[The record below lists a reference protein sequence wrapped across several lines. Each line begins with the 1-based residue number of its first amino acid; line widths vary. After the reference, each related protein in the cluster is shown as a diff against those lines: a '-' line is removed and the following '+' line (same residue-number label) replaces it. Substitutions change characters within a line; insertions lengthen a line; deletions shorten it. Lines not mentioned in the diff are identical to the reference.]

1 MGFNKRKME
10 DRRRKAAEQVLCGAQ
25 RQQVGQRVSGMA
37 DMGLS
42 RAAGICFA
50 ILFAASTALAGDLP
64 DPKFTPGDADSSLTK
79 EAICS
84 PGASKSRRY
93 VRAELKRKV
102 YALYGMTPDGD
113 LCPCEVDHLIPLALG
128 GTNKLRNLW
137 PESHSTKP
145 WNSLAKD
152 RLERRLHDDVCHGII
167 ELGATQREI
176 ATDWIA
182 AYEVR
187 FGEP

>member
-1 MGFNKRKME
+1 MTHCPCTDSYRYQGLDGIAVPHITPE
-10 DRRRKAAEQVLCGAQ
+10 DYRGRRRDGFAGVAALVWALVL
-25 RQQVGQRVSGMA
+25 
-37 DMGLS
+37 L
-42 RAAGICFA
+42 
-50 ILFAASTALAGDLP
+50 AASTALAGDLP

-79 EAICS
+79 VAICT

-113 LCPCEVDHLIPLALG
+113 PCPCEVDHLIPLALG

-137 PESHSTKP
+137 PQSHSTKP

>member
-1 MGFNKRKME
+1 MIMRLIAIAPFFNT
-10 DRRRKAAEQVLCGAQ
+10 
-25 RQQVGQRVSGMA
+25 S
-37 DMGLS
+37 
-42 RAAGICFA
+42 CFA
-50 ILFAASTALAGDLP
+50 FSACVTALVWALALFAASSALAGDLP
-64 DPKFTPGDADSSLTK
+64 DPKFTPGDADLSLTK
-79 EAICS
+79 EAICTS
-84 PGASKSRRY
+84 GTSKSRRY

-113 LCPCEVDHLIPLALG
+113 PCPCEVDHLIPLALG
-128 GTNKLRNLW
+128 GMNNLRNLW
-137 PESHSTKP
+137 PQSHSTKP

-167 ELGATQREI
+167 ELRAAQHEI

-182 AYEVR
+182 AYKVR

>member
-1 MGFNKRKME
+1 MPTV
-10 DRRRKAAEQVLCGAQ
+10 D
-25 RQQVGQRVSGMA
+25 S
-37 DMGLS
+37 MGLS
-42 RAAGICFA
+42 RSASICCA
-50 ILFAASTALAGDLP
+50 ILFAESTALAGDLP

-79 EAICS
+79 EAICI

-93 VRAELKRKV
+93 VRAELRRKV

-113 LCPCEVDHLIPLALG
+113 PCPCEVDHLIPLALG
-128 GTNKLRNLW
+128 GTNKVRNLW
-137 PESHSTKP
+137 PESNSTKKP

-167 ELGATQREI
+167 ELGVAQHEI

-182 AYEVR
+182 AYKVR
-187 FGEP
+187 FGESIGGR